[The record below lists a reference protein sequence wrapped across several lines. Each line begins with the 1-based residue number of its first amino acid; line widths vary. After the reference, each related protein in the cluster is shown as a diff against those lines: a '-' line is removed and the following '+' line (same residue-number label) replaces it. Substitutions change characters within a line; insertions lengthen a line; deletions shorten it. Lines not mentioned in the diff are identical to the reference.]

1 MNSRLFTLAGSLL
14 FLSTFVFIPSSRA
27 QSSTQQPAPA
37 PASAPS
43 THPPAKDPKAPANA
57 TANSPAKPPAK
68 KVWTDDDMGSL
79 SGPNYKE
86 DSGAASG
93 GSSYYPRSTSGAP
106 NADYYRNQISQ
117 LQKKI
122 ADIDAKIDNY
132 QALSHGEA
140 PGQAQKMYGER
151 LPDSRGDIQALV
163 DQKKALQKQID
174 DLQDQARHAGV
185 EPGQLR

>member
-14 FLSTFVFIPSSRA
+14 FFSTSVFITSSRA

-43 THPPAKDPKAPANA
+43 TPSSAKDSKPA
-57 TANSPAKPPAK
+57 AKPPAK
-68 KVWTDDDMGSL
+68 KVWTDEDMGSL
-79 SGPNYKE
+79 SGPTYKA
-86 DSGAASG
+86 DRGAASG
-93 GSSYYPRSTSGAP
+93 GNSYRPQTTSGAS
-106 NADYYRNQISQ
+106 NADSYRNQISQ
-117 LQKKI
+117 LQRQI

-132 QALSHGEA
+132 QTLAHGEA
-140 PGQAQKMYGER
+140 PGQAQKMYGEH
-151 LPDSRGDIQALV
+151 LPDSRGDIQALL
-163 DQKKALQKQID
+163 DQKKALQKKIE

>member
-1 MNSRLFTLAGSLL
+1 MNPRQLTLSGLLL
-14 FLSTFVFIPSSRA
+14 FVSTFVFAPSSRA

-43 THPPAKDPKAPANA
+43 TQPSATDPK
-57 TANSPAKPPAK
+57 TPAKPPAK
-68 KVWTDDDMGSL
+68 KVWTNEDMGSL
-79 SGPNYKE
+79 SGPTYKP
-86 DSGAASG
+86 DRGAAPG
-93 GSSYYPRSTSGAP
+93 ANSYYPRTTSPAP

-132 QALSHGEA
+132 QALAHGEA
-140 PGQAQKMYGER
+140 PGQAQKMYSEH